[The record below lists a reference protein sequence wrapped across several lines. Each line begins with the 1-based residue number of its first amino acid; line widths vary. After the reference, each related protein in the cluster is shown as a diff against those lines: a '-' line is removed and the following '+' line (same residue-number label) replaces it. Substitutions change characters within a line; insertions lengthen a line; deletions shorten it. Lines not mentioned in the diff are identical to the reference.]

1 MAEKGQIVHES
12 ETQRQYI
19 RLNLPAQIETGGERF
34 DVKDISSGGLA
45 IRNAN
50 DNFKANQIIE
60 FVLHFPFADF
70 DLDME
75 LKAEV
80 LYADTAKETAGCR
93 FIGLNQKKIAIL
105 NHVIKSFMT
114 GDLIDAGNIIDT
126 VSRENFVN
134 VRQHKQ
140 DSEQNIGQKLQQY
153 VIYGFIVLAT
163 LLIAFFII
171 QNILDRLFV
180 INAKDGIV
188 QAPQIEVLAPASG
201 VFTYMLPEGRRTVQ
215 QGQIIG
221 AVQSSN
227 AATSSENALQGNLE
241 SNIKIASPCNCTIIE
256 SRILSSEYTA
266 QNNSLFTLLPRDAE
280 VTIAVNI
287 PVEDV
292 HRLNIGSRA
301 VINILGESQ
310 EFKGTISNI
319 TMNEAG
325 LNNLQPPSARAVI
338 KTDQRISADL
348 INRPASVEFHL

>member
-80 LYADTAKETAGCR
+80 LYADTKKETAGCR
-93 FIGLNQKKIAIL
+93 FIGLNQKKVSIL

-140 DSEQNIGQKLQQY
+140 ESEQGVGQKLQQY
-153 VIYGFIVLAT
+153 VIYGFIALLT

-171 QNILDRLFV
+171 QNVLDRLFV

-188 QAPQIEVLAPASG
+188 QAPQVQILSPASG

-215 QGQIIG
+215 PGQIIG

-227 AATSSENALQGNLE
+227 AAASSENILEGNIE
-241 SNIKIASPCNCTIIE
+241 ITSPCNCTIIE

-266 QNNSLFTLLPRDAE
+266 QNNNLFTLLPRDAE

-301 VINILGESQ
+301 VINILGENE

-319 TMNEAG
+319 TMNETG